1 MIKRLILFLI
11 LLVTLCTLAFA
22 KSTVQQPITYSLWNV
37 DTGERITGD
46 NEDHVRPIASMT
58 KLMTVFVAM
67 RENQDLDEVLVV
79 SGKEHSTKIRSG
91 MKITRQKLIEL
102 ALISSDNLATR
113 TLAENYPGG
122 YNNFITKMNE
132 TARELG
138 MNNTIYADATGL
150 LSSNTSSTD
159 DIRTLILALP
169 PTSIITSAANTI
181 RLAFTTTITNKN
193 KQQKVT
199 IQGLNTNF
207 FVGKLDIIAAKTGY
221 TSSAG
226 RCLTM
231 LFNHNG
237 SKYFLVVMGAKSNEQ
252 RKKIVESL
260 LDKIK

>member
-1 MIKRLILFLI
+1 MVNRLIVFLI
-11 LLVTLCTLAFA
+11 LLVTAHTFVLA
-22 KSTVQQPITYSLWNV
+22 KSTAQQTITYSLWNV

-46 NEDHVRPIASMT
+46 NEDYIRPIASMT
-58 KLMTVFVAM
+58 KLMTVLVTI
-67 RENQDLDEVLVV
+67 RENQDLAEELIVT
-79 SGKEHSTKIRSG
+79 GKERSTKIRTG

-122 YNNFITKMNE
+122 YTNFIAKMNE
-132 TARELG
+132 TAKNLD
-138 MNNTIYADATGL
+138 MNNTIYADSTGL
-150 LSSNTSSTD
+150 LSANTSSTD
-159 DIRTLILALP
+159 DIRKLILALP

-181 RLAFTTTITNKN
+181 RLAFTATVTKKN
-193 KQQKVT
+193 KQQQVT

-237 SKYFLVVMGAKSNEQ
+237 SKYFLVVMGATSNEQ
-252 RKKIVESL
+252 RKKIVEVL